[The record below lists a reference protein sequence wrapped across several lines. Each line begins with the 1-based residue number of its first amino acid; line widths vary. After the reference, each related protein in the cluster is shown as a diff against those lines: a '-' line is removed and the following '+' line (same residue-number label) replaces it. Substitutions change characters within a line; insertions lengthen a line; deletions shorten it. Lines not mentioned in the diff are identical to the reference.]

1 MADRLN
7 STHMLIQTRYV
18 YIISYILPVTDVIM
32 LNSLYLLAAHLTG
45 GHQQVLSEETTRNYL
60 IVCNLIWLSCS
71 AAMSLYTVSGDQK
84 VEKLYVLTVKSLLL
98 HLLMFGTYFY
108 FSEAFS
114 RSTMNFAVVFYLFFF
129 SVFIISRFFG
139 SAFHD
144 IFLDRDKATKKVAIL
159 GSNITAQ
166 RFSSFLENQR
176 NLNFYGFLGSDENLH
191 AEVKGIVSPD
201 IVRRFQEAARD
212 GVTDVYVAVSPE
224 RLAEVGALLSEAEK
238 HCLRLKFI
246 PDLSSSITYP
256 YSMSYI
262 GNEFPVI
269 TVRHEPL
276 EEIGNRFWKRLFDI
290 TFSAV
295 VIVALFSWLF
305 PLLAV
310 LIKLNSRGPIFFK
323 QLRSGRNDQPFWCY
337 KFRTMYVNE
346 NSDSQQAGRNDD
358 RITKIGRMLRKTSLD
373 ELPQFFNVLMGD
385 MSVIGPRPHMLK
397 HTYQYRQVIS
407 HFMVRHYLKPGIT
420 GWAQVNGFRGETKEH
435 KDMESR
441 VRYDIF
447 YLENWTV
454 MLDIKI
460 IFKTIFNVLKGEKNA
475 Y

>member
-1 MADRLN
+1 MF
-7 STHMLIQTRYV
+7 IQTRYV
-18 YIISYILPVTDVIM
+18 FIISYILPVTDIIM
-32 LNSLYLLAAHLTG
+32 LNALYMLAAQLTG
-45 GHQQVLSEETTRNYL
+45 GHQEILSHETTKNYL

-71 AAMSLYTVSGDQK
+71 AAMSLYTVSGNQK
-84 VEKLYVLTVKSLLL
+84 VEKLYVLTIKSLLL
-98 HLLMFGTYFY
+98 HLLMFGAYFY
-108 FSEAFS
+108 ISEATL
-114 RSTMNFAVVFYLFFF
+114 RLTLQFAVVFYLLFFC
-129 SVFIISRFFG
+129 VFIISRFFG

-144 IFLDRDKATKKVAIL
+144 IFLNRDRATKKVAIL
-159 GSNITAQ
+159 GSNNTAL
-166 RFSSFLENQR
+166 RFSSFLQNQR
-176 NLNFYGFLGSDENLH
+176 NLDFYGFLGNDDSLYAQDRE
-191 AEVKGIVSPD
+191 IVSPD
-201 IVRRFQEAARD
+201 VVKRFQEAARD

-224 RLAEVGALLSEAEK
+224 RLAEVDALLSEAER

-269 TVRHEPL
+269 SVRHEPL
-276 EEIGNRFWKRLFDI
+276 EEIGNRFWKRVFDI
-290 TFSAV
+290 TFSLF
-295 VIVALFSWLF
+295 VIVAVFSWLF
-305 PLLAV
+305 PLVAF
-310 LIKLNSRGPIFFK
+310 LIKLCSNGPVFFK

-337 KFRTMYVNE
+337 KFRTMDINE
-346 NSDSQQAGRNDD
+346 NSDSKQAEKNDH
-358 RITKIGRMLRKTSLD
+358 RITKIGSILRKTSLD
-373 ELPQFFNVLMGD
+373 ELPQFFNVLLGD

-420 GWAQVNGFRGETKEH
+420 GWAQVNGFRGETREN
-435 KDMESR
+435 KDMEGR
-441 VRYDIF
+441 VRHDIF

-460 IFKTIFNVLKGEKNA
+460 IIKTILNVVKGEENA